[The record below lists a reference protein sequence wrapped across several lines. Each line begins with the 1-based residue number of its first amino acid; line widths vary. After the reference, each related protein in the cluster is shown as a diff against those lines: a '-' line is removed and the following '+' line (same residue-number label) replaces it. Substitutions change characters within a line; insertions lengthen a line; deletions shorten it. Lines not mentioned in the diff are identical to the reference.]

1 MKRNWWKVPL
11 YCLIASWICFQLEVR
26 LLLRFAIVTLPDGSI
41 SSDSTRSLIVF
52 ALVFMAVLLIGGLA
66 FFRKISRRELLVSAL
81 VMVVLN
87 AVVTLIAYKVQGMF
101 ALYWSEFTEWS
112 IFIPQLLYKLGMEP
126 DNLLA
131 GVLSWLAPLLFVP
144 FGKKE

>member
-1 MKRNWWKVPL
+1 M
-11 YCLIASWICFQLEVR
+11 
-26 LLLRFAIVTLPDGSI
+26 
-41 SSDSTRSLIVF
+41 
-52 ALVFMAVLLIGGLA
+52 
-66 FFRKISRRELLVSAL
+66 ELLVSAL

-87 AVVTLIAYKVQGMF
+87 AVVTLIAYKAQGMF